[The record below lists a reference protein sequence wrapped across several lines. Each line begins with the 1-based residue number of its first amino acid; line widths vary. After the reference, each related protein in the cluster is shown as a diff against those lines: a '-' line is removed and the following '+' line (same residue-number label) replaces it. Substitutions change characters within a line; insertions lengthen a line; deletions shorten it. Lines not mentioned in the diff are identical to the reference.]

1 MPIRN
6 KRHLFQ
12 RSYRRLAKVS
22 KSYNP
27 YENMLEVL
35 EQAANLLGLAP
46 NDYEAIKYPER
57 ELKVSIPVKMDD
69 GTVKVFEGYRVQH
82 SSSRGPC
89 KGGIRFHPEVDMD
102 EVKALAAWMSFKCA
116 VANIPYGGAKGA
128 VKVDPSMLSK
138 RELESL
144 TRRYTAMILPII
156 GPQRDIPAPDV
167 NTNAEIMGWIM
178 DTYSMFSGYAVPG
191 VVTGKPIEIGGAL
204 GRNEATGRGVMIV
217 TREAV
222 KYLGLIGDL
231 RIAIQG
237 MGNVG
242 GTAAKLLHETGHK
255 IVAVSDISGGYYNPN
270 GLNIPE
276 MMCYIAESEHHTLE
290 GYSAAGCTK
299 ISNYELLTCDCDI
312 LIPCALQ
319 GQITEDMAKNIKAK
333 LVVEGANGP
342 TTFEGDQILEQR
354 GIPVLPDILANAGGV
369 VVSYFEWVQ
378 NIQRLIWDEEQTN
391 NMLEKIM
398 LRAFHEVAEAR
409 ESKNTSFRMGAYMVA
424 LRRLSTAK
432 KIRGIFP
439 N

>member
-1 MPIRN
+1 MG
-6 KRHLFQ
+6 K
-12 RSYRRLAKVS
+12 A
-22 KSYNP
+22 YNP

-35 EQAANLLGLAP
+35 EEAAKLLDLNP
-46 NDYEAIKYPER
+46 NDYEAIKFPER

-89 KGGIRFHPEVDMD
+89 KGGIRFHPEVDID

-116 VANIPYGGAKGA
+116 VVNIPYGGAKGA
-128 VKVDPSMLSK
+128 VKVDPRQLSK

-144 TRRYTAMILPII
+144 TRRYTAMILPFI
-156 GPQRDIPAPDV
+156 GPERDIPAPDV

-204 GRNEATGRGVMIV
+204 GRSEATGRGVTIV
-217 TREAV
+217 TNEAI
-222 KYLGLIGDL
+222 KYLGMGGNL
-231 RIAIQG
+231 RIAVQG

-242 GTAAKLLHETGHK
+242 GTAAKLLHECGHK
-255 IVAVSDISGGYYNPN
+255 IVAVSDISGGYYCAD
-270 GLNIPE
+270 GLDIPA
-276 MMCYIAESEHHTLE
+276 MLAYIASSSSRTLE
-290 GYSAAGCTK
+290 GYSAPSLTK

-312 LIPCALQ
+312 LVPCALQ
-319 GQITEDMAKNIKAK
+319 NQITEEVAPNIKAK
-333 LVVEGANGP
+333 LIVEGANGP
-342 TTFEGDQILEQR
+342 TTYEGDQILEQR
-354 GIPVLPDILANAGGV
+354 GIPVVPDILANAGGV

-378 NIQRLIWDEEQTN
+378 NIQRLIWDEDQTN
-391 NMLEKIM
+391 SMLEKIM
-398 LRAFHEVAEAR
+398 LRAFREVAEAK
-409 ESKNTSFRMGAYMVA
+409 ESKNTSFRMGAHMVA

>member
-1 MPIRN
+1 M
-6 KRHLFQ
+6 
-12 RSYRRLAKVS
+12 S

-191 VVTGKPIEIGGAL
+191 IVTGKPIEIGGAL